1 LLNIIEREPAEPED
15 VMGIVFAHGYVNVIF
30 VDVSIPVIV
39 TNIVEKA
46 FVVLE
51 KSLLVKAILDTL

>member
-15 VMGIVFAHGYVNVIF
+15 VMGIVFADGYVNVIF
-30 VDVSIPVIV
+30 VDVSIPV